1 MRHIRESLEESKTRI
16 TELIFTINQE
26 ITHSWSAKEIMYVDA
41 YFAFLRHQADILI
54 KPEKKSVLY
63 QQEQQIREY
72 LSKLLGCD
80 KNTEFIV
87 MMKQIQAAVLERLHE
102 LEQYKSQIVK
112 ESSHRYVYHTS
123 AVKDLVCLYASQK
136 KENMYNNEVV
146 DAVFG
151 TTDYD
156 QLVLYLGRAVAGGMH
171 VIQNGRICV
180 YPKNPTDR
188 LCGEDVILKKP
199 VYLYRVDI
207 EYFEPVIDFRVQ
219 NNCAEFCFEYEWI
232 ARRPYVPCKGKKIES
247 ISLKDW
253 RKHEIYYSTGLE
265 DAINLSE
272 EYKKS
277 MSISEVEQTMKRLI
291 FEKKIVQ
298 DCIPMEI

>member
-102 LEQYKSQIVK
+102 LGQYKSQIVK
-112 ESSHRYVYHTS
+112 ESHRYVYHTS

>member
-1 MRHIRESLEESKTRI
+1 MLFSFVLGFLLFLPYGK
-16 TELIFTINQE
+16 L
-26 ITHSWSAKEIMYVDA
+26 AV
-41 YFAFLRHQADILI
+41 FLRLF
-54 KPEKKSVLY
+54 
-63 QQEQQIREY
+63 
-72 LSKLLGCD
+72 LLTALGFPFQL
-80 KNTEFIV
+80 TLL
-87 MMKQIQAAVLERLHE
+87 M

-112 ESSHRYVYHTS
+112 ESHRYVYHTS

>member
-112 ESSHRYVYHTS
+112 ESHRYVYHTS

-136 KENMYNNEVV
+136 KKTCIIMKWWMRCLGQQIMISWFYIWDGQLPVECMLSKMVGFVYIPRIQR
-146 DAVFG
+146 
-151 TTDYD
+151 TD
-156 QLVLYLGRAVAGGMH
+156 
-171 VIQNGRICV
+171 
-180 YPKNPTDR
+180 
-188 LCGEDVILKKP
+188 
-199 VYLYRVDI
+199 
-207 EYFEPVIDFRVQ
+207 F
-219 NNCAEFCFEYEWI
+219 
-232 ARRPYVPCKGKKIES
+232 
-247 ISLKDW
+247 
-253 RKHEIYYSTGLE
+253 
-265 DAINLSE
+265 
-272 EYKKS
+272 
-277 MSISEVEQTMKRLI
+277 VEKT
-291 FEKKIVQ
+291 
-298 DCIPMEI
+298 